1 MKKTLLAFC
10 GIVAVASILFL
21 GVSSKAV
28 DKEKGGWF
36 PAGSH
41 PKEYKMEIQS
51 EVHHSGSKAAM
62 MKYTASTEPS
72 GFGTYMQSHR
82 PGAWLGK
89 KIKMTGWIKT
99 ENVDGWCG
107 MWGRIDG
114 DKSETIDFDNMEDR
128 SIKGTT
134 DWTKYE
140 VILNVQKDAKAV
152 AYGVL
157 LAGKGT
163 VYFDDISFDILGDA
177 VPGESHQK
185 KLEKEYPDKPA
196 NLNFED

>member
-10 GIVAVASILFL
+10 GIATVAAILFL
-21 GVSSKAV
+21 NVSLKAV
-28 DKEKGGWF
+28 DKEKSGWF

-72 GFGTYMQSHR
+72 GFGTYMQMIQ
-82 PGAWLGK
+82 PGTWLGK
-89 KIKMTGWIKT
+89 KIRMTGWIKT
-99 ENVDGWCG
+99 VDADWCG
-107 MWGRIDG
+107 MWGRVDG
-114 DKSETIDFDNMEDR
+114 DKGDMIDFDNMGDR
-128 SIKGTT
+128 PIKGTT

-140 VILNVQKDAKAV
+140 VDLNVQKDAKAV
-152 AYGVL
+152 AFGVL
-157 LAGKGT
+157 LSGKGT
-163 VYFDDISFDILGDA
+163 VYFDDISFEVLGDA
-177 VPGESHQK
+177 VPGERHDK
-185 KLEKEYPDKPA
+185 KLENGYPDKPA